1 MSNLNRSITPAADI
15 AMMIR
20 TKLLVR
26 LNLRFKDFQRQHPIS
41 LSREMQMQ
49 IDRSDYAAFGEGR
62 CFARYEDIIEGDLF
76 TTLARNRARGI
87 SLTWN
92 MSRRDRTRSRR
103 EEGTRC
109 LIHRI
114 EPILQ
119 HTENGGYL
127 ADRVRSRGGGGGGLL
142 AGRGTQPG
150 KCCRAFQ
157 ELSSA
162 FAVASSA
169 IRGF

>member
-1 MSNLNRSITPAADI
+1 
-15 AMMIR
+15 
-20 TKLLVR
+20 
-26 LNLRFKDFQRQHPIS
+26 
-41 LSREMQMQ
+41 MQ
-49 IDRSDYAAFGEGR
+49 IDRSDYASRNGGGR
-62 CFARYEDIIEGDLF
+62 AGCFARYEDVIAGDLF
-76 TTLARNRARGI
+76 TMLVRNRMRNFFD
-87 SLTWN
+87 SS
-92 MSRRDRTRSRR
+92 MSRRDWTWSRR

-109 LIHRI
+109 LIHKI

-119 HTENGGYL
+119 HTKNGGYL
-127 ADRVRSRGGGGGGLL
+127 ADRVRSRGGLL

>member
-1 MSNLNRSITPAADI
+1 MA
-15 AMMIR
+15 
-20 TKLLVR
+20 
-26 LNLRFKDFQRQHPIS
+26 IS
-41 LSREMQMQ
+41 LSRKMQ
-49 IDRSDYAAFGEGR
+49 IYRSDYATFGAGM
-62 CFARYEDIIEGDLF
+62 FVLLDA
-76 TTLARNRARGI
+76 TTLSREICLRQRLVRNRKRNFFD
-87 SLTWN
+87 SSMSHRDWTW
-92 MSRRDRTRSRR
+92 SRR

-114 EPILQ
+114 ESILQ

-127 ADRVRSRGGGGGGLL
+127 ADRVRSRGGLL

>member
-1 MSNLNRSITPAADI
+1 M
-15 AMMIR
+15 
-20 TKLLVR
+20 
-26 LNLRFKDFQRQHPIS
+26 
-41 LSREMQMQ
+41 
-49 IDRSDYAAFGEGR
+49 G
-62 CFARYEDIIEGDLF
+62 
-76 TTLARNRARGI
+76 NRATFRSRPIGCEDMRGSFAKLVANCEKEFPRAWRI
-87 SLTWN
+87 A
-92 MSRRDRTRSRR
+92 SRRDWTRSWR
-103 EEGTRC
+103 EKGTRC

-119 HTENGGYL
+119 HTKEGGYL
-127 ADRVRSRGGGGGGLL
+127 ADRVRSRGGGLL

>member
-1 MSNLNRSITPAADI
+1 
-15 AMMIR
+15 
-20 TKLLVR
+20 
-26 LNLRFKDFQRQHPIS
+26 
-41 LSREMQMQ
+41 MQ
-49 IDRSDYAAFGEGR
+49 IVRSDYATFVNRKE
-62 CFARYEDIIEGDLF
+62 CFARYEDVIARDLF
-76 TTLARNRARGI
+76 TTLARNRKR
-87 SLTWN
+87 N
-92 MSRRDRTRSRR
+92 FFDSRVCRVATGPGV
-103 EEGTRC
+103 GTRC

-114 EPILQ
+114 QPILQ

-127 ADRVRSRGGGGGGLL
+127 ADRVRSRGGLL
-142 AGRGTQPG
+142 AGRGTQPR

>member
-1 MSNLNRSITPAADI
+1 ML
-15 AMMIR
+15 
-20 TKLLVR
+20 LLVVC
-26 LNLRFKDFQRQHPIS
+26 D
-41 LSREMQMQ
+41 
-49 IDRSDYAAFGEGR
+49 
-62 CFARYEDIIEGDLF
+62 DIIAKDLF
-76 TTLARNRARGI
+76 TTLVRNRKRNFFE
-87 SLTWN
+87 SN
-92 MSRRDRTRSRR
+92 MSRRDWTRSRR

-114 EPILQ
+114 ESILQ
-119 HTENGGYL
+119 HTKNGGYL
-127 ADRVRSRGGGGGGLL
+127 ADRVRSRGGLL

>member
-1 MSNLNRSITPAADI
+1 MTELTASRD
-15 AMMIR
+15 R
-20 TKLLVR
+20 ER
-26 LNLRFKDFQRQHPIS
+26 RIS
-41 LSREMQMQ
+41 L
-49 IDRSDYAAFGEGR
+49 G
-62 CFARYEDIIEGDLF
+62 ARH
-76 TTLARNRARGI
+76 
-87 SLTWN
+87 
-92 MSRRDRTRSRR
+92 RRDRTR
-103 EEGTRC
+103 GLVLGKGARC

-114 EPILQ
+114 ESILQ
-119 HTENGGYL
+119 HMENGRGYL
-127 ADRVRSRGGGGGGLL
+127 ADRVRSRGGLL

>member
-1 MSNLNRSITPAADI
+1 
-15 AMMIR
+15 
-20 TKLLVR
+20 
-26 LNLRFKDFQRQHPIS
+26 
-41 LSREMQMQ
+41 MQ
-49 IDRSDYAAFGEGR
+49 IDRSDYATFGAGGY
-62 CFARYEDIIEGDLF
+62 FAKCNDIIAGDLF
-76 TTLARNRARGI
+76 MTIVRNRKRNFFG
-87 SLTWN
+87 SST
-92 MSRRDRTRSRR
+92 SRRGLDSESAQGGRA
-103 EEGTRC
+103 RC

-114 EPILQ
+114 ESILQ

-127 ADRVRSRGGGGGGLL
+127 ADRVRSRGGLL

>member
-1 MSNLNRSITPAADI
+1 MQPA
-15 AMMIR
+15 
-20 TKLLVR
+20 
-26 LNLRFKDFQRQHPIS
+26 
-41 LSREMQMQ
+41 
-49 IDRSDYAAFGEGR
+49 G
-62 CFARYEDIIEGDLF
+62 CFAKYKNIITRDLF
-76 TTLARNRARGI
+76 TTLARNRKRNFFD
-87 SLTWN
+87 SS
-92 MSRRDRTRSRR
+92 MSRRNWTRNRR

-127 ADRVRSRGGGGGGLL
+127 ADRVRSRGGLL

>member
-1 MSNLNRSITPAADI
+1 MTDPITRVG
-15 AMMIR
+15 R
-20 TKLLVR
+20 TGGRRDVSLDTKTLV
-26 LNLRFKDFQRQHPIS
+26 
-41 LSREMQMQ
+41 
-49 IDRSDYAAFGEGR
+49 A
-62 CFARYEDIIEGDLF
+62 GDLF
-76 TTLARNRARGI
+76 TMLVRNRMRNFFD
-87 SLTWN
+87 SS
-92 MSRRDRTRSRR
+92 MSRRDWTWSRR

-119 HTENGGYL
+119 HTKNGGYL
-127 ADRVRSRGGGGGGLL
+127 ADRVRSRGGLL

>member
-1 MSNLNRSITPAADI
+1 
-15 AMMIR
+15 
-20 TKLLVR
+20 
-26 LNLRFKDFQRQHPIS
+26 
-41 LSREMQMQ
+41 
-49 IDRSDYAAFGEGR
+49 
-62 CFARYEDIIEGDLF
+62 
-76 TTLARNRARGI
+76 
-87 SLTWN
+87 
-92 MSRRDRTRSRR
+92 MSRRDRTR
-103 EEGTRC
+103 EVGIRC

-114 EPILQ
+114 EADIAT
-119 HTENGGYL
+119 HEEGNGGYL
-127 ADRVRSRGGGGGGLL
+127 ADRVRSRGGGLL

>member
-1 MSNLNRSITPAADI
+1 MFNTW
-15 AMMIR
+15 
-20 TKLLVR
+20 
-26 LNLRFKDFQRQHPIS
+26 
-41 LSREMQMQ
+41 
-49 IDRSDYAAFGEGR
+49 DR
-62 CFARYEDIIEGDLF
+62 
-76 TTLARNRARGI
+76 
-87 SLTWN
+87 
-92 MSRRDRTRSRR
+92 
-103 EEGTRC
+103 
-109 LIHRI
+109 

-119 HTENGGYL
+119 RAGRPGGGGGDGEGVYL
-127 ADRVRSRGGGGGGLL
+127 ADGVRSRGGLL

>member
-1 MSNLNRSITPAADI
+1 MQT
-15 AMMIR
+15 
-20 TKLLVR
+20 
-26 LNLRFKDFQRQHPIS
+26 
-41 LSREMQMQ
+41 LSRE
-49 IDRSDYAAFGEGR
+49 ISVYDASR
-62 CFARYEDIIEGDLF
+62 
-76 TTLARNRARGI
+76 RNRKRNFFE
-87 SLTWN
+87 SN
-92 MSRRDRTRSRR
+92 MSRRDWTRRSRR

-114 EPILQ
+114 ESILQ
-119 HTENGGYL
+119 HTENVGYL
-127 ADRVRSRGGGGGGLL
+127 ADRVRSRGGLL